1 MHIAI
6 FYQYYNNPD
15 CPSTNRLYAHL
26 RRWAPRHQITLLT
39 TRTWFDRRLSRQFDW
54 APPGVEVTMF
64 DVPYDNTMGMRQRLR
79 SYMHFAS
86 RATLKGLSI
95 SRPDVIL
102 GISTPLT
109 TAWAANVVARRRGVP
124 WVFIVQDLWPSFP
137 IEMGAIKNRWV
148 QRRLYA
154 LEHRLYQS
162 AAHIVPF
169 SSDMETHI
177 LRHGIAAEKVTTQF
191 NGTDFWLLDACT
203 ETDVEALRKAHGL
216 AGKQVVLYGGT
227 MGRANDIPTLIL
239 AAERLTHRTDLQFV
253 FIGHGY
259 LNDLVQEAADR
270 LPNVRSLRPQPRHRM
285 LAWFKLADLSLVSF
299 IDRPV
304 LAANSPAKFFD
315 SLGAGTP
322 VIVTNP
328 GWTKRFVEHHRC
340 GWYVPPSKAEALAQR
355 LEEVLDA
362 PKTLA
367 ETGQRGAAVARQH
380 FDREVL
386 SDQLEA
392 ILLRAAG
399 QTH

>member
-1 MHIAI
+1 MNIAI

-54 APPGVEVTMF
+54 VPPGVEVVMF
-64 DVPYDNTMGMRQRLR
+64 DVPYDNAMGMRQRLR
-79 SYMHFAS
+79 SYVRYAS
-86 RATLKGLSI
+86 RATLKGLST

-109 TAWAANVVARRRGVP
+109 AAWAAAVVARRRGVP
-124 WVFIVQDLWPSFP
+124 WVFIVQDLWPAFP
-137 IEMGAIKNRWV
+137 IEMGAIKNRWA

-154 LEHRLYQS
+154 LEHRLYRS
-162 AAHIVPF
+162 AAHVVPF
-169 SSDMETHI
+169 SPDMETHI
-177 LRHGIAAEKVTTQF
+177 LHHGIAAEKVTTQF
-191 NGTDFWLLDACT
+191 NGTDFWLLEACT

-227 MGRANDIPTLIL
+227 LGRANDIPTLIQ
-239 AAERLTHRTDLQFV
+239 AAEHLAHRTDLAFIFV
-253 FIGHGY
+253 GDGY
-259 LNDLVQEAADR
+259 LSDRVEEAAAR
-270 LPNVRSLRPQPRHRM
+270 LPNVTRVPPQPRHHM

-299 IDRPV
+299 IDLPV

-328 GWTKRFVEHHRC
+328 GWTKQFVEEHRC
-340 GWYVPPSKAEALAQR
+340 GWYVPPSKAETLAHCLEQVLADPDALA
-355 LEEVLDA
+355 A
-362 PKTLA
+362 A
-367 ETGQRGAAVARQH
+367 GQRGMAVARKE
-380 FDREVL
+380 FDRDVL

-399 QTH
+399 RAR

>member
-39 TRTWFDRRLSRQFDW
+39 TRTWFDRRLSRQFGW

-86 RATLKGLSI
+86 RATLKGLSV

-154 LEHRLYQS
+154 LEHRLYRS
-162 AAHIVPF
+162 AAHVVPF
-169 SSDMETHI
+169 SPDMETHI
-177 LRHGIAAEKVTTQF
+177 LHHGIAAEKVTTQF

-203 ETDVEALRKAHGL
+203 EADVEALRNTHGL

-227 MGRANDIPTLIL
+227 LGRANDIPTLIQ
-239 AAERLTHRTDLQFV
+239 AAEHLAHRTDLAFIFV
-253 FIGHGY
+253 GDGY
-259 LNDLVQEAADR
+259 LSDRVEEAAAR
-270 LPNVRSLRPQPRHRM
+270 LPNVTRVPPQPRHHM

-304 LAANSPAKFFD
+304 LATNSPAKFFD

-328 GWTKRFVEHHRC
+328 GWTKQFVEEHQC
-340 GWYVPPSKAEALAQR
+340 GWYVPPSNPDALALRLEAVRAAPEALA
-355 LEEVLDA
+355 A
-362 PKTLA
+362 A
-367 ETGQRGAAVARQH
+367 GQRGVAVARQQ
-380 FDREVL
+380 FDRDVMAADME
-386 SDQLEA
+386 E
-392 ILLRAAG
+392 ILQKVVR
-399 QTH
+399 QPH